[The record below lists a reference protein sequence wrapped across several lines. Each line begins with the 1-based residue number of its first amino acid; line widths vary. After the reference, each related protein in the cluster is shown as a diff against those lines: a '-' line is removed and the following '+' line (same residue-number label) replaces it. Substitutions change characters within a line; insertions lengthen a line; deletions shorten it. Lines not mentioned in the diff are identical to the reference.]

1 MVHPVFKLTL
11 LCETILFLECATK
24 KVIQTWMKL
33 EICWKLL
40 KCMKNFTHI
49 ALCKMYLNIRF
60 WHTIPSFM
68 QDLHTISCC
77 VNFWRLKMRHFSP
90 TQEIEPIISHRVFKF
105 KVLGFSAI
113 ILTGFLNLR
122 LWGFKERA
130 HISFLN
136 NPLVV
141 FCLLFV
147 ST

>member
-1 MVHPVFKLTL
+1 MTIWPQKLPKLYFIKYIRKSWSTVILFKLTL

-24 KVIQTWMKL
+24 KSNPNLNTWIKL

-90 TQEIEPIISHRVFKF
+90 TQEIEPIILHRVLKF
-105 KVLGFSAI
+105 KVLRF
-113 ILTGFLNLR
+113 
-122 LWGFKERA
+122 
-130 HISFLN
+130 
-136 NPLVV
+136 
-141 FCLLFV
+141 
-147 ST
+147 

>member
-1 MVHPVFKLTL
+1 MEDAIWDQMTPTGNFSSRKDLCLSSNISVSLNQDLTVNVLQFLKVFKLTL
-11 LCETILFLECATK
+11 LCETILFLECYK
-24 KVIQTWMKL
+24 KSNPNLKTWIKL

-90 TQEIEPIISHRVFKF
+90 TQEIEPIISHQVFKF
-105 KVLGFSAI
+105 
-113 ILTGFLNLR
+113 
-122 LWGFKERA
+122 
-130 HISFLN
+130 
-136 NPLVV
+136 
-141 FCLLFV
+141 
-147 ST
+147 

>member
-1 MVHPVFKLTL
+1 MWNHFIFGV
-11 LCETILFLECATK
+11 CYK
-24 KVIQTWMKL
+24 KSNPNMNTWIKL

-105 KVLGFSAI
+105 MVLGFSAI

-122 LWGFKERA
+122 LYGFKERA
-130 HISFLN
+130 HRSFLN
-136 NPLVV
+136 NMAS
-141 FCLLFV
+141 FGGILLTLCV